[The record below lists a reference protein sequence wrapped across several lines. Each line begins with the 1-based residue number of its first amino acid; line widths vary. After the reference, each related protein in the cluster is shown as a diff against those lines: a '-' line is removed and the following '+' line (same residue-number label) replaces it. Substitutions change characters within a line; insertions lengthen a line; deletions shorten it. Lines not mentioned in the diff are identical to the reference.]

1 MVPPLKAGCLFCP
14 TQSVYS
20 SDGVLEE
27 ALSLAVMN
35 PPVRAQAAVVI
46 ALWPTHTHIYNSK
59 TMFIFLLETLKGVPR
74 KLFPCACEADGRCGH
89 CSLTGRWPACPLCQ
103 LLALVSSI
111 TVSGPPYPDP
121 RASAGVML
129 WERVSDWAL
138 RGYQR
143 GIRGVLVCSGD
154 RGSSKRHI
162 NLSR

>member
-74 KLFPCACEADGRCGH
+74 KLFPCVCVWSRWEVWSLLSDRQMTGLPSLPASRSRFIHH
-89 CSLTGRWPACPLCQ
+89 CFRT
-103 LLALVSSI
+103 I
-111 TVSGPPYPDP
+111 VSGPTGVRRRD
-121 RASAGVML
+121 AAGKGQWL
-129 WERVSDWAL
+129 SF
-138 RGYQR
+138 
-143 GIRGVLVCSGD
+143 RGVSEGY
-154 RGSSKRHI
+154 
-162 NLSR
+162 